1 MGESAAASGPDFSQG
16 ISLGDLPAEGT
27 IGGRAGNDP
36 ILLSRLGGELFAIG
50 GACTH
55 YGGHLADGI
64 SGHSTV
70 RCPLHHACFDLKTG
84 AVLRAPALDPVD
96 RWQVEIED
104 DRVFVRNKIEGAP
117 ATPSTAH
124 PGIDRIVIVGGG
136 AAGLACA
143 KELRKRG
150 FAGDVTILSADPDAP
165 CDRPN
170 LSKDYLAGSAPEEWL
185 WLRGDDWYANSN
197 VDLRLGTEVT
207 RIDPA
212 GRKVTTAAGDEFAY
226 DRLLLATGCEPNRLK
241 LPGFDH
247 PSVLTLRT
255 VTDARRVAERAKS
268 GAKAVVIGASFIAL
282 EASAALR
289 HRGVEVDIAS
299 VEEVPLERVFGK
311 ELGRHLQQLHESN
324 GIRFHLSSV
333 LESFDGEAV
342 KLAGGE
348 AIPAD
353 FVLVGIGVHPRTAIA
368 DSAGLSVDNG
378 VLVDSR
384 MQTSDPN
391 IYAAG
396 DIAAYSDPFSG
407 ERARVEHW
415 VVAERQGEIA
425 AANMLGESQAFDSAP
440 FFWTEQFGVTIRY
453 VGRAAGWDAAT
464 CEGDFASGSLVA
476 RYFKNGQHCATA
488 TVGRDKENLEDELA
502 LEAGAQTAA

>member
-1 MGESAAASGPDFSQG
+1 M
-16 ISLGDLPAEGT
+16 
-27 IGGRAGNDP
+27 
-36 ILLSRLGGELFAIG
+36 
-50 GACTH
+50 
-55 YGGHLADGI
+55 
-64 SGHSTV
+64 
-70 RCPLHHACFDLKTG
+70 
-84 AVLRAPALDPVD
+84 
-96 RWQVEIED
+96 
-104 DRVFVRNKIEGAP
+104 
-117 ATPSTAH
+117 
-124 PGIDRIVIVGGG
+124 
-136 AAGLACA
+136 
-143 KELRKRG
+143 
-150 FAGDVTILSADPDAP
+150 
-165 CDRPN
+165 
-170 LSKDYLAGSAPEEWL
+170 
-185 WLRGDDWYANSN
+185 
-197 VDLRLGTEVT
+197 
-207 RIDPA
+207 
-212 GRKVTTAAGDEFAY
+212 
-226 DRLLLATGCEPNRLK
+226 
-241 LPGFDH
+241 
-247 PSVLTLRT
+247 
-255 VTDARRVAERAKS
+255 
-268 GAKAVVIGASFIAL
+268 
-282 EASAALR
+282 
-289 HRGVEVDIAS
+289 
-299 VEEVPLERVFGK
+299 
-311 ELGRHLQQLHESN
+311 
-324 GIRFHLSSV
+324 SSV

-384 MQTSDPN
+384 MQTSDPD

-464 CEGDFASGSLVA
+464 CESDFASSSLVA

-502 LEAGAQTAA
+502 LEAGAQAPA